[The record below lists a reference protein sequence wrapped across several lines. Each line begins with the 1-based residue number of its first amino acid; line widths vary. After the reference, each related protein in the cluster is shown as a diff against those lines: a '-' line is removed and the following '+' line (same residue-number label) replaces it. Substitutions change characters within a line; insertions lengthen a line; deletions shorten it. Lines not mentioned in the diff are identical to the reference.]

1 MAITRKT
8 PSRKITVGSQY
19 ICMNTMDANNDWTS
33 TFSSDVT
40 KLPTVVNVE
49 VTDNADS
56 YESYA
61 SGAIY
66 DADTPIMSQDIAEEN
81 IAFPATLLATMR
93 GEEVDADGVTLG
105 GGFGVRPYFA
115 YGVEIKRKD
124 GSYEYRWYPKCK
136 LINNNDSTETSEGS
150 HKDQNEKVTIRAYGF
165 NDGGNTFVRA
175 LTSETG
181 MSAMTAA
188 AFFAAPLTS
197 IAAVKAA
204 LPSSSSTPA

>member
-19 ICMNTMDANNDWTS
+19 ICMNTMDANNDWTGS
-33 TFSSDVT
+33 FSSDVT

-93 GEEVDADGVTLG
+93 GEEVDAGCVPESAWDVRRKRRQHAGVLSEECDGDVLCVRERSRG
-105 GGFGVRPYFA
+105 CGV
-115 YGVEIKRKD
+115 
-124 GSYEYRWYPKCK
+124 
-136 LINNNDSTETSEGS
+136 LICHEQTSLS
-150 HKDQNEKVTIRAYGF
+150 
-165 NDGGNTFVRA
+165 
-175 LTSETG
+175 
-181 MSAMTAA
+181 
-188 AFFAAPLTS
+188 
-197 IAAVKAA
+197 
-204 LPSSSSTPA
+204 